1 MKYLS
6 QALNGINTAL
16 FFLYIDILLLYIVLN
31 FYGCYQIAFFSFA
44 SNCWVT
50 KMYLLPLCFSCF
62 CFLFSILYD
71 VLTSSHLLTYLSP
84 LCQVYDFNPT
94 EHHGWKT
101 THTLCL
107 MCMFRTHTML
117 ILLPWSIMTLF
128 TKHHHMC
135 YQLWH
140 GFVSKSRSECISSK
154 VILYIVGVKT
164 PILQRGNLMHSTSRV
179 WVYYTS
185 KRKLYIWYTI
195 LQRGSPTWN
204 MSWVLAHN
212 NSQRKPYI
220 HAVHRL
226 QRGNLTCSMS
236 WVWAHHLSERKPY
249 VQCTILQRGNLM
261 CCMSWVCVHHTS
273 ERKPYVLHVMGVCT
287 PYFREETLCA
297 ACHGCV
303 YTILQR
309 GSCMCST
316 PSTP

>member
-1 MKYLS
+1 M
-6 QALNGINTAL
+6 
-16 FFLYIDILLLYIVLN
+16 D
-31 FYGCYQIAFFSFA
+31 
-44 SNCWVT
+44 VT
-50 KMYLLPLCFSCF
+50 KLHSSVLPQIVELLKCTYCLFVFSCS

-71 VLTSSHLLTYLSP
+71 VLTWSHLLTYLSP
-84 LCQVYDFNPT
+84 LCQVYDFNPA
-94 EHHGWKT
+94 EHHRWKT

-107 MCMFRTHTML
+107 MFMFRTRAVL
-117 ILLPWSIMTLF
+117 ILLPWSSMTLF

-135 YQLWH
+135 YQLRH
-140 GFVSKSRSECISSK
+140 DFVSKSRSECISSK

-204 MSWVLAHN
+204 MSWVWAHS
-212 NSQRKPYI
+212 NSQRQPDI

-226 QRGNLTCSMS
+226 QRGDLTCSMS
-236 WVWAHHLSERKPY
+236 WLWAHHLSERRPY
-249 VQCTILQRGNLM
+249 MQYVMAVSSPSFREETLHAVCHGCEHTIFQRGDLT
-261 CCMSWVCVHHTS
+261 CSA
-273 ERKPYVLHVMGVCT
+273 

-297 ACHGCV
+297 VCHGCV
-303 YTILQR
+303 YTIFQR

-316 PSTP
+316 P